1 MAAHLTADCLIE
13 APSTIAHLVSLIAA
27 RLSLFHLSAIRFIAV
42 CSDAVR
48 SNAVRSDEV
57 RLVSVHSVADRLIVS
72 ACNSSAAYLSPSII
86 NFYLIQLISIKASVP
101 FD

>member
-27 RLSLFHLSAIRFIAV
+27 RLSLFHLSAIRFITV

-48 SNAVRSDEV
+48 SNA
-57 RLVSVHSVADRLIVS
+57 VHSVADRLIVS